1 MTSKIVTANRLTDGR
16 VVYLNTR
23 GGWSE
28 DVNSVNIARDED
40 QAAALLAQAQADA
53 VANRVVE
60 PYLIDVDENIGHEK
74 GSDGDSGS
82 PRLRRYRER
91 IRASGP
97 SVRLDHGKQ
106 AGWR

>member
-16 VVYLNTR
+16 VVFLDTG

-28 DVNSVNIARDED
+28 DVTAVAVARDEG
-40 QAAALLAQAQADA
+40 QAATLLAQAQADA

-60 PYLIDVDENIGHEK
+60 PYLIDVEERSGDE
-74 GSDGDSGS
+74 DSG
-82 PRLRRYRER
+82 PLRLRRYRER
-91 IRASGP
+91 LRASGP